1 MDDALRERV
10 EALERAVTDGDH
22 DLSAVAD
29 EAAALDRLDTLES
42 DVADLADRVEELE
55 AATQALRGYVGN
67 IRSVNTDVEQRA
79 DAALAKVEALERQ
92 LPETA
97 ASNGH
102 ALADA
107 PADDERRE
115 TAEDADAAV
124 DEWQWGTN
132 GHADDPDGV
141 RGNDAGTATHDDPA
155 TGSHDAQSPGSAP
168 GAGPQAATAGA
179 DPHAPD
185 TGGGNG
191 PPSDGSGSLM
201 ANRTGWGAAGDG
213 SDSHGAGTGHSTD
226 AGHRSDTAQQTT
238 RQPGDE
244 HRCESCGRPH
254 AAGESSASGHS
265 PGTARTSPDAGT
277 TDEPRTAGRT
287 DQGAAHG
294 PNHATGSRGVT
305 GSRAGD
311 SGEATPGAPTVEAL
325 AERDPPVTEDS
336 AESADA
342 DVLPD
347 GADDPLVGSEEGD
360 RDAGTLQ
367 RIRDLL

>member
-22 DLSAVAD
+22 DLSAFAD
-29 EAAALDRLDTLES
+29 EAAALDRLDTLEA

-67 IRSVNTDVEQRA
+67 VRSVNTDVEQRA
-79 DAALAKVEALERQ
+79 DAALAKAEALERR

-97 ASNGH
+97 APDGH
-102 ALADA
+102 SQADA
-107 PADDERRE
+107 TADDEVRDPSD
-115 TAEDADAAV
+115 DATDAAA

-132 GHADDPDGV
+132 GHADETDGTPS
-141 RGNDAGTATHDDPA
+141 DEAGTGPR
-155 TGSHDAQSPGSAP
+155 AP
-168 GAGPQAATAGA
+168 K
-179 DPHAPD
+179 
-185 TGGGNG
+185 TGGQNG
-191 PPSDGSGSLM
+191 PNPGESGPSM
-201 ANRTGWGAAGDG
+201 ANRTGWGTGGAGADSHNAGAGHGTAAGRHEDT
-213 SDSHGAGTGHSTD
+213 SQQPAQHHGD
-226 AGHRSDTAQQTT
+226 AG
-238 RQPGDE
+238 
-244 HRCESCGRPH
+244 RCASCGRPH
-254 AAGESSASGHS
+254 ASDGSSASGS
-265 PGTARTSPDAGT
+265 GGVPGTAPATSDAGT
-277 TDEPRTAGRT
+277 IGEPRTAGGT
-287 DQGAAHG
+287 DQGATPG
-294 PNHATGSRGVT
+294 PEHATGSRGVT
-305 GSRAGD
+305 GSGAGD

-347 GADDPLVGSEEGD
+347 GADDPLVGSGEGD